1 MKGLAIAKGNYIIL
15 PLSLSLSLLVFLG
28 LSRENVGETKI
39 DDEDEVGESNTGRF
53 GLDL

>member
-15 PLSLSLSLLVFLG
+15 PLFFW
-28 LSRENVGETKI
+28 ENVGETKI